1 MTYALI
7 ESNVVTNLINLD
19 SGSTEDF
26 PNAVKVGEFLVA
38 IGDTYKDVILYHNN
52 EPAQTMHQMLAYE
65 LYLAN
70 ETIAEL
76 DQALLDTTYQNIIGE
91 LE

>member
-26 PNAVKVGEFLVA
+26 PNAVKIGEFLVA
-38 IGDTYKDVILYHNN
+38 IGDTYKDGIFYHNN